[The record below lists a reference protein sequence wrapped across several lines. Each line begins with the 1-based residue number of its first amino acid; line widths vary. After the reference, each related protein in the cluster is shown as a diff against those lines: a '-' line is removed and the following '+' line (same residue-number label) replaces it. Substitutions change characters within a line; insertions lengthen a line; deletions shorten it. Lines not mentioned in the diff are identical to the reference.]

1 MFKPTEIRVDRGLLR
16 DSSAYR
22 ISASTA
28 PVISWTAQNDADNA
42 IQKAYCIDVKCGD
55 IFLWKSSWVESASQE
70 AVYSG
75 DALPYGERIYI
86 YIKLRDNFNTESE
99 TGSDYFYNGLLPLWN
114 NSDNACWIT
123 ASDDEPR
130 KAIYFKK
137 HFTAARKIASACAYV
152 CGLGYHKVY
161 VNGKETDSTVM
172 SPAHSNYA
180 KTCYYTVTP
189 EITAFSDGENTIE
202 IVVGDGWRRIQSG
215 FIRANTP
222 NREIEF
228 FGIPQLTAVF
238 DIKYNDGTSE
248 FISTGPEWTWSH
260 GAIQMNDLYD
270 GETYDASYI
279 APVEAKTVI
288 IAPVP
293 CVRMIPQTL
302 EPICEKEVYPALSV
316 FSPKPGIYVA
326 DFGQN
331 IAGVPR
337 IRLPKMKRGQT
348 IKVTCHEFLDEDGTL
363 YTATLREAKCTD
375 TYIASGDKNDLSI
388 WQPRFTYHGF
398 RYAQIEGWDG
408 IPSKENLFAVAL
420 YTDVKNDS
428 FFTCGSALIN
438 AIHKN
443 VVQTEK
449 ANIHSILTDCPQRD
463 ERMGWLNDATVRFE
477 ETPYNFDIGRLFP
490 KVVRDI
496 LDIQEQDGAIHCTA
510 PYVFGGS
517 PADPVCSSYLVA
529 GLQTYIHTGDTRVI
543 RDGYDGWAAWEKLLL
558 SKSTEYI
565 VDYSY
570 YGDWAGPAYACI
582 TPEHAVSACTPG
594 ILMSTGYS
602 YFNAKTLSRF
612 ASVLGRDDES
622 TDWENIAEKIKAAFL
637 LKWWNSET
645 AAVATGSQACQAFAL
660 WLGILPEESR
670 AATAKVMRDDLVNN
684 NYKITTGNLCTRYL
698 FDMLAEYGYIDDAY
712 ILLTREEYPSYGF
725 MIQNEATT
733 VWERFEF
740 KKDPGMNSHNH
751 PMYGAVGYW
760 FYAYLCGIKI
770 LSPERVIIKPYMPT
784 QLLSAQ
790 AAVDTVRGDLS
801 VRWVKRFGKTYL
813 YVTIP
818 FGVTAEVSFDGKIYE
833 TGSGSYTFEA

>member
-1 MFKPTEIRVDRGLLR
+1 MFRPTKIRIDRGLLH
-16 DSSAYR
+16 DGSAYR
-22 ISASTA
+22 ISANNA
-28 PVISWTAQNDADNA
+28 PIISWAAYNDAGNMV
-42 IQKAYCIDVKCGD
+42 QSAYRIDVKCGG
-55 IFLWKSSWVESASQE
+55 IFLWQSSWITSPAQE
-70 AVYSG
+70 AVYAG
-75 DALPYGERIYI
+75 DALPCGERIYI
-86 YIKLRDNFNTESE
+86 YITLRDNFNNESE
-99 TGSDYFYNGLLPLWN
+99 TGSDYFYNGILPQWN
-114 NSDNACWIT
+114 NPDNACWIT
-123 ASDDEPR
+123 ASEDEPR
-130 KAIYFKK
+130 KAIYLKK
-137 HFTAARKIASACAYV
+137 RFTAAKEIASACAYV

-161 VNGKETDSTVM
+161 VNGKETDSAVM

-189 EITAFSDGENTIE
+189 EISAFAEGENTIE
-202 IVVGDGWRRIQSG
+202 IIVGDGWRRIQSV

-248 FISTGPEWTWSH
+248 FISTGPDWSWTH

-270 GETYDASYI
+270 GETYDASFVSSVDSKPVKI
-279 APVEAKTVI
+279 AA
-288 IAPVP
+288 VP
-293 CVRMIPQTL
+293 CIRMIPQTL
-302 EPICEKEVYPALSV
+302 EPICEKEVYPVQSV

-348 IKVTCHEFLDEDGTL
+348 IHVTCHEFLDEDGTL

-375 TYIASGDKNDLSI
+375 TYIASGDKNDLTI

-408 IPSKENLFAVAL
+408 IPLKENLSAVAL
-420 YTDVKNDS
+420 YTDIKNES
-428 FFTCGSALIN
+428 FFTCGSAIIN

-496 LDIQEQDGAIHCTA
+496 LDSQEKDGAIHCTA

-529 GLQTYIHTGDTRVI
+529 GLQTYLHTGDTRVI
-543 RDGYDGWAAWEKLLL
+543 KDGYDGWVAWERLLL
-558 SKSTEYI
+558 SKSTDYI

-582 TPEHAVSACTPG
+582 TPEHAVSAFTPG

-602 YFNAKTLSRF
+602 YFNAKTLACF
-612 ASVLGRDDES
+612 ASVLGKEES
-622 TDWENIAEKIKAAFL
+622 TYWEDIAAKIKAAFL

-645 AAVATGSQACQAFAL
+645 AVVATGSQACQAFAL
-660 WLGILPEESR
+660 WLGILPEENR
-670 AATAKVMRDDLVNN
+670 AAAAKVMRDDLVKN

-712 ILLTREEYPSYGF
+712 ILITREEYPSYGF

-770 LSPERVIIKPYMPT
+770 LSPERVIIKPCMPS

-790 AAVDTVRGDLS
+790 AAVDTVRGDIS

-818 FGVTAEVSFDGKIYE
+818 FGVTAEVGFDGKVYE